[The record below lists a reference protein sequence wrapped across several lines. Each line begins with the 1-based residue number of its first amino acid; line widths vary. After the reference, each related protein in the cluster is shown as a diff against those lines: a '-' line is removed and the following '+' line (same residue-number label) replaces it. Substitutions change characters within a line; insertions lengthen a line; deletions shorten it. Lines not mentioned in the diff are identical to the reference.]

1 MLFNSYDFLFFFP
14 IVWGIWALL
23 RRLGRF
29 RICLGIL
36 VAASF
41 VFYGFYD
48 WKLCLLLGS
57 SIGVNYVLHRLL
69 ISDKRTGWQRYA
81 LLFSGLLFNVGLL
94 FYFKYLDFTI
104 ENVNRVIRADIPL
117 RGNVLPLGISFY
129 TFQQLSFVIDSYYRR
144 MKAYSFLEYAAFV
157 SFFPQLVAG
166 PIVLHQELIPQLK
179 EQKKSIASEDIVRGV
194 EYFVIGLAKKMLVAD
209 RFAKLVNVGFANV
222 YGLTGPDAVLMI
234 LGYTLQIYF
243 DFSGYCDMAIG
254 LGYFFGVKL
263 PVNFDSPYK
272 AKNISE
278 FWKRWHMTLTR
289 FFTTYLYIPLGGN
302 RKGLTRTCMNTLIV
316 FAVSGLWHGA
326 AWTYVLWGVLHGI
339 AMVIWRLFGKWL
351 SKLPGGLNWI
361 MTFGFVNCAWCFFR
375 ATYLEQP
382 LHLFMQIFKRPFEGI
397 SFPLC
402 GVLFEDSILWE
413 TLRNLV
419 PLGVLEICGPIL
431 IVSWFLLWV
440 IVCVKAPSSHEL
452 VMRKQRSVKWSIWI
466 GFLFA
471 LCILKLTQVSE
482 FIYFNF

>member
-1 MLFNSYDFLFFFP
+1 MLFNSYDYIFFFP

-48 WKLCLLLGS
+48 WKLCLLLGG

-69 ISDKRTGWQRYA
+69 ISDKRTGWRRYA
-81 LLFSGLLFNVGLL
+81 LLFAGLLFNVGLL

-117 RGNVLPLGISFY
+117 RGIVLPLGISFY
-129 TFQQLSFVIDSYYRR
+129 TFQQLSFVIDSCYRR

-351 SKLPGGLNWI
+351 SKLPGGVKLDYDLWI
-361 MTFGFVNCAWCFFR
+361 C
-375 ATYLEQP
+375 Q
-382 LHLFMQIFKRPFEGI
+382 
-397 SFPLC
+397 LC
-402 GVLFEDSILWE
+402 MVLFSG
-413 TLRNLV
+413 NLS
-419 PLGVLEICGPIL
+419 GT
-431 IVSWFLLWV
+431 
-440 IVCVKAPSSHEL
+440 A
-452 VMRKQRSVKWSIWI
+452 
-466 GFLFA
+466 FA
-471 LCILKLTQVSE
+471 
-482 FIYFNF
+482 FIHANLQKTF

>member
-1 MLFNSYDFLFFFP
+1 MLFNSYDYIFFFP

-48 WKLCLLLGS
+48 WKLCLLLGG

-69 ISDKRTGWQRYA
+69 ISDKRTGWRRYA
-81 LLFSGLLFNVGLL
+81 LLFAGLLFNVGLL

-117 RGNVLPLGISFY
+117 RGIVLPLGISFY
-129 TFQQLSFVIDSYYRR
+129 TFQQLSFVIDSCYRR

-209 RFAKLVNVGFANV
+209 RFAKLVNEGFANV

-263 PVNFDSPYK
+263 PVSFDSPYK

-326 AWTYVLWGVLHGI
+326 AWTYVLWGFLHGI

-351 SKLPGGLNWI
+351 SKLPGGVKLDYDLWI
-361 MTFGFVNCAWCFFR
+361 C
-375 ATYLEQP
+375 Q
-382 LHLFMQIFKRPFEGI
+382 
-397 SFPLC
+397 LC
-402 GVLFEDSILWE
+402 MVLFSG
-413 TLRNLV
+413 NLS
-419 PLGVLEICGPIL
+419 GT
-431 IVSWFLLWV
+431 
-440 IVCVKAPSSHEL
+440 A
-452 VMRKQRSVKWSIWI
+452 
-466 GFLFA
+466 FA
-471 LCILKLTQVSE
+471 
-482 FIYFNF
+482 FIHANLQKTF

>member
-1 MLFNSYDFLFFFP
+1 MLFNSYDFIFFFP

-81 LLFSGLLFNVGLL
+81 LLFAGLLFNVGLL

-179 EQKKSIASEDIVRGV
+179 EQKKSIASEDIVQGV

-222 YGLTGPDAVLMI
+222 YGLTGPDAVLMM
-234 LGYTLQIYF
+234 G
-243 DFSGYCDMAIG
+243 C
-254 LGYFFGVKL
+254 K
-263 PVNFDSPYK
+263 
-272 AKNISE
+272 
-278 FWKRWHMTLTR
+278 
-289 FFTTYLYIPLGGN
+289 
-302 RKGLTRTCMNTLIV
+302 C
-316 FAVSGLWHGA
+316 
-326 AWTYVLWGVLHGI
+326 
-339 AMVIWRLFGKWL
+339 
-351 SKLPGGLNWI
+351 
-361 MTFGFVNCAWCFFR
+361 
-375 ATYLEQP
+375 
-382 LHLFMQIFKRPFEGI
+382 
-397 SFPLC
+397 
-402 GVLFEDSILWE
+402 
-413 TLRNLV
+413 
-419 PLGVLEICGPIL
+419 
-431 IVSWFLLWV
+431 
-440 IVCVKAPSSHEL
+440 
-452 VMRKQRSVKWSIWI
+452 
-466 GFLFA
+466 
-471 LCILKLTQVSE
+471 
-482 FIYFNF
+482 

>member
-1 MLFNSYDFLFFFP
+1 M
-14 IVWGIWALL
+14 
-23 RRLGRF
+23 
-29 RICLGIL
+29 
-36 VAASF
+36 
-41 VFYGFYD
+41 
-48 WKLCLLLGS
+48 LGS

-81 LLFSGLLFNVGLL
+81 LLFAGLLFNVGLL

-289 FFTTYLYIPLGGN
+289 FFT
-302 RKGLTRTCMNTLIV
+302 
-316 FAVSGLWHGA
+316 
-326 AWTYVLWGVLHGI
+326 
-339 AMVIWRLFGKWL
+339 GKFQL
-351 SKLPGGLNWI
+351 SL
-361 MTFGFVNCAWCFFR
+361 
-375 ATYLEQP
+375 
-382 LHLFMQIFKRPFEGI
+382 
-397 SFPLC
+397 
-402 GVLFEDSILWE
+402 
-413 TLRNLV
+413 
-419 PLGVLEICGPIL
+419 
-431 IVSWFLLWV
+431 
-440 IVCVKAPSSHEL
+440 
-452 VMRKQRSVKWSIWI
+452 
-466 GFLFA
+466 
-471 LCILKLTQVSE
+471 
-482 FIYFNF
+482 

>member
-1 MLFNSYDFLFFFP
+1 M
-14 IVWGIWALL
+14 L

-81 LLFSGLLFNVGLL
+81 LLFAGLLFNVGLL

-117 RGNVLPLGISFY
+117 RGIVLPLGISFY

-302 RKGLTRTCMNTLIV
+302 RKG
-316 FAVSGLWHGA
+316 
-326 AWTYVLWGVLHGI
+326 
-339 AMVIWRLFGKWL
+339 
-351 SKLPGGLNWI
+351 
-361 MTFGFVNCAWCFFR
+361 
-375 ATYLEQP
+375 
-382 LHLFMQIFKRPFEGI
+382 
-397 SFPLC
+397 
-402 GVLFEDSILWE
+402 
-413 TLRNLV
+413 
-419 PLGVLEICGPIL
+419 
-431 IVSWFLLWV
+431 
-440 IVCVKAPSSHEL
+440 
-452 VMRKQRSVKWSIWI
+452 
-466 GFLFA
+466 
-471 LCILKLTQVSE
+471 
-482 FIYFNF
+482 